1 MTVTEMLE
9 KPTVNMAQ
17 FPIESLLSA
26 RLLLE
31 PQIVGDRI
39 YFLSDLSGTLS
50 LYSIASNGSIPD
62 PLLPGGL
69 ALVNPHIMPGDN
81 FHVLPKLGKVLVMI
95 DKLGDENYQPNIIP
109 LNGGIP
115 EPLFGDKYRDEQI
128 ACVHCDKEK
137 NIAYFFRD
145 NRKTPDI
152 ECLKVNLE
160 TGEVKS
166 LGTSIYG
173 NACNGVSSDHS
184 TVILADGYTAGDV
197 VLYYW
202 KEGMA
207 ARKLLYGVPLD
218 QRDGKQVP
226 LTGIGWCSFVDSN
239 KGLFFESTIFHDS
252 GGLTY
257 LSLDDPSKPIDVPI
271 KGLRHSGEGEMAGV
285 RRVKGDVF
293 VLEYNIDGASW
304 AYEGRFHSGTPP
316 TFEIE
321 RVLIG
326 NPPLSGGVV
335 LGLEWQI
342 ENEKPLQVEYVFSFT
357 RANSPSQIY
366 HIPTGEKVA
375 AKRLSS
381 EKVLGIPDEYLSAGE
396 DASYTSFDGL
406 RVSARLYLPSSKL
419 GYKGP
424 RPLVEY
430 VHGGPQGQE
439 RPDFTWFSMPLIQY
453 LTLNGFAVFVPNVRG
468 STGYGMRYMK
478 WVDKDWGGK
487 DVLDHVEG
495 LKLLEKD
502 SRVDSGRRGVV
513 GRSYGGY
520 MTLTLASRHPEL
532 WKAAVDM
539 FGPYDLPTWVSRIP
553 PTWQTYF
560 RLSLGDPVKDK
571 DFLVERSPKTYMNQ
585 LSAPLMILQGRHDP
599 RVPEPESAQLVKD
612 LREGGVKVDYVVYE
626 DEGHDV
632 LRFKNRVH
640 CYNAITEFFR
650 KNLGT

>member
-1 MTVTEMLE
+1 MLE
-9 KPTVNMAQ
+9 KPTISKTQ

-39 YFLSDLSGTLS
+39 YFLSDLAGTLS
-50 LYSIASNGSIPD
+50 LYSIASSGSIPE

-95 DKLGDENYQPNIIP
+95 DKLGDENYQPNLIP
-109 LNGGIP
+109 LGGGIP
-115 EPLFGDKYRDEQI
+115 EPLFGNKYRDEQI

-152 ECLKVNLE
+152 ECLMVNLE
-160 TGEVKS
+160 
-166 LGTSIYG
+166 
-173 NACNGVSSDHS
+173 
-184 TVILADGYTAGDV
+184 
-197 VLYYW
+197 
-202 KEGMA
+202 
-207 ARKLLYGVPLD
+207 
-218 QRDGKQVP
+218 
-226 LTGIGWCSFVDSN
+226 
-239 KGLFFESTIFHDS
+239 
-252 GGLTY
+252 
-257 LSLDDPSKPIDVPI
+257 
-271 KGLRHSGEGEMAGV
+271 
-285 RRVKGDVF
+285 KGDVF

-316 TFEIE
+316 TFEVE

-326 NPPLSGGVV
+326 NQPLSDGVV

-342 ENEKPLQVEYVFSFT
+342 KNEKPLQAEYVFSFT

-366 HIPTGEKVA
+366 HIPIGEKVA
-375 AKRLSS
+375 AERLSS

-495 LKLLEKD
+495 LKGLEKD
-502 SRVDSGRRGVV
+502 PRIDSQHRGVV

-560 RLSLGDPVKDK
+560 RLSLGDPIKDK

-585 LSAPLMILQGRHDP
+585 LSCPLMIIQGKHDP
-599 RVPEPESAQLVKD
+599 RVPEPESSQLVDD
-612 LREGGVKVDYVVYE
+612 LRKGGVTVAYQVYE

-632 LRFKNRVH
+632 LRFMNRVH
-640 CYNAITEFFR
+640 CYNTITEFFR
-650 KNLGT
+650 KNLSN

>member
-1 MTVTEMLE
+1 MLE
-9 KPTVNMAQ
+9 KPTISKTQ

-39 YFLSDLSGTLS
+39 YFLSDLAGTLS
-50 LYSIASNGSIPD
+50 LYSIASSGSIPEH
-62 PLLPGGL
+62 LLPGGL

-95 DKLGDENYQPNIIP
+95 DKLGDENYQPNLIP
-109 LNGGIP
+109 LGGGIP
-115 EPLFGDKYRDEQI
+115 EPLFGNKYRDEQI

-152 ECLKVNLE
+152 ECLMVNLE

-202 KEGMA
+202 QEGMTT
-207 ARKLLYGVPLD
+207 RKLLYGVPVD

-226 LTGIGWCSFVDSN
+226 LTGIGWCSFVDNN
-239 KGLFFESTIFHDS
+239 KGLFFESTIFHDN

-257 LSLDDPSKPIDVPI
+257 LSLDDPSKAIDVPI
-271 KGLRHSGEGEMAGV
+271 KGLRHSGAGEMAGV

-316 TFEIE
+316 TFEVE

-326 NPPLSGGVV
+326 NQPLSDGVV

-342 ENEKPLQVEYVFSFT
+342 KNEKPLQAEYVFSFT
-357 RANSPSQIY
+357 KANSPSQIY
-366 HIPTGEKVA
+366 HIPIGEKVA
-375 AKRLSS
+375 AERLSS

-495 LKLLEKD
+495 LKRLEKD
-502 SRVDSGRRGVV
+502 PRIDSRRRGVV

-520 MTLTLASRHPEL
+520 MTLMLASRHPEL
-532 WKAAVDM
+532 WRAAVDM
-539 FGPYDLPTWVSRIP
+539 FGPYDLLTFVDRIP
-553 PTWQTYF
+553 ETWKPYF
-560 RLSLGDPVKDK
+560 RLAVGDPEHDREFFVD
-571 DFLVERSPKTYMNQ
+571 RSPRSKIVDIVC
-585 LSAPLMILQGRHDP
+585 PLLVIQGQNDP
-599 RVPEPESAQLVKD
+599 RVVEQESRDLVD
-612 LREGGVKVDYVVYE
+612 ELRGAGRDVDYLVFE

-632 LRFKNRVH
+632 LKLPNRVR
-640 CYNAITEFFR
+640 CYERIVGFFSEH
-650 KNLGT
+650 LEAV

>member
-1 MTVTEMLE
+1 MLE
-9 KPTVNMAQ
+9 KPTVNKSQ

-31 PQIVGDRI
+31 PQIEGDRI
-39 YFLSDLSGTLS
+39 YFLSDLAGTLS
-50 LYSIASNGSIPD
+50 LYSMAGNGSIPQ

-81 FHVLPKLGKVLVMI
+81 FHVLPKLGKILVMI
-95 DKLGDENYQPNIIP
+95 DKLGDENYQPNLIP
-109 LNGGIP
+109 LTGGIP
-115 EPLFGDKYRDEQI
+115 EPLFGDKYQSEQI
-128 ACVHCDKEK
+128 ACVNCDKDR

-152 ECLKVNLE
+152 ECLRVNLA

-173 NACNGVSSDHS
+173 NAANGVSSDHS
-184 TVILADGYTAGDV
+184 QVILADGYTAGDV

-207 ARKLLYGVPLD
+207 SRKLLYGIPLD

-226 LTGIGWCSFVDSN
+226 PTGIGWCSFVDN
-239 KGLFFESTIFHDS
+239 DKALFFESTIFHDN

-257 LSLDDPSKPIDVPI
+257 LSLDNPTKPVDVAI
-271 KGLRHSGEGEMAGV
+271 RGSRHSGQGEMTGV

-316 TFEIE
+316 TFEVE

-326 NPPLSGGVV
+326 NPPLSDGVA

-342 ENEKPLQVEYVFSFT
+342 KNEKPLQVEYVFSFT
-357 RANSPSQIY
+357 RASSPSQIY
-366 HIPTGEKVA
+366 HIPEGEKVA
-375 AKRLSS
+375 AHRLSS

-406 RVSARLYLPSSKL
+406 RVSARLYLPSPKL

-439 RPDFTWFSMPLIQY
+439 RPDFTWFSMPLIQN

-478 WVDKDWGGK
+478 WVDRDWGGK
-487 DVLDHVEG
+487 DVSDHVEG
-495 LKLLEKD
+495 LKRLEKD
-502 SRVDSGRRGVV
+502 SRIDSKRRGVV

-553 PTWQTYF
+553 PTWQTFF
-560 RLSLGDPVKDK
+560 RLTLGDPVKDK

-585 LSAPLMILQGRHDP
+585 LTAPLMILQGKHDP

-612 LREGGVKVDYVVYE
+612 LRDGGVKVDYVVYE

-632 LRFKNRVH
+632 LRFKNRVD
-640 CYNAITEFFR
+640 CYNRITEFFR
-650 KNLGT
+650 KNLVN

>member
-1 MTVTEMLE
+1 MTVAEMLE
-9 KPTVNMAQ
+9 KPTPSKAQ

-31 PQIVGDRI
+31 PQILSDRI
-39 YFLSDLSGTLS
+39 YFLSDLSGVLS
-50 LYSIASNGSIPD
+50 LYSISSSGSIPE
-62 PLLPGGL
+62 PLLPGGQ

-81 FHVLPKLGKVLVMI
+81 FHVLPKLGKILVMI
-95 DKLGDENYQPNIIP
+95 DKLGDENYQPNLIP
-109 LNGGIP
+109 LTGGIP
-115 EPLFGDKYRDEQI
+115 EPLFGDKYRDQQI
-128 ACVHCDKEK
+128 ACVSCDRDS

-173 NACNGVSSDHS
+173 NACNGTSSDHS

-202 KEGMA
+202 KEGMN
-207 ARKLLYGVPLD
+207 ARELLYGLPLD

-226 LTGIGWCSFVDSN
+226 LTGIGWCSFVNNDT
-239 KGLFFESTIFHDS
+239 GLFFESTIFHDN

-271 KGLRHSGEGEMAGV
+271 KGLQHSGQGEMVGL
-285 RRVKGDVF
+285 RKVKGDMF
-293 VLEYNIDGASW
+293 LLEYNIDGASW
-304 AYEGRFHSGTPP
+304 AYEGRFHMGTSP
-316 TFEIE
+316 TFEAG

-326 NPPLSGGVV
+326 NPPLSDGVA

-342 ENEKPLQVEYVFSFT
+342 KNEKPLQADYVFSFT

-366 HIPTGEKVA
+366 HIPVGEKA
-375 AKRLSS
+375 TAKRLSS
-381 EKVLGIPDEYLSAGE
+381 ERVLGIPDEYLSAGE

-406 RVSARLYLPSSKL
+406 RVSARLYLPSAKL

-439 RPDFTWFSMPLIQY
+439 RPDFTWFSMPLIQH

-495 LKLLEKD
+495 LKRLEKD
-502 SRVDSGRRGVV
+502 PRIDSSRRGVV

-585 LSAPLMILQGRHDP
+585 LSAPLMILQGKHDP

-650 KNLGT
+650 KNLGD

>member
-1 MTVTEMLE
+1 MLE
-9 KPTVNMAQ
+9 KPTTNKTQ

-31 PQIVGDRI
+31 PQIEGDRI
-39 YFLSDLSGTLS
+39 YFLSDLAGTLS
-50 LYSIASNGSIPD
+50 LYSIARDGSIPQ

-95 DKLGDENYQPNIIP
+95 DKLGDENYQPNLIP
-109 LNGGIP
+109 LSGGIL
-115 EPLFGDKYRDEQI
+115 EPLFGDKYRGEQI
-128 ACVHCDKEK
+128 ACVNCDKEK

-160 TGEVKS
+160 TGEVTS

-202 KEGMA
+202 KEGMT

-226 LTGIGWCSFVDSN
+226 LTGIGWCSFVDNN
-239 KGLFFESTIFHDS
+239 KGLFFESNIFHDD

-257 LSLDDPSKPIDVPI
+257 LSIDDPSKPVDVPI
-271 KGLRHSGEGEMAGV
+271 KGLRHSGQGEMTGV

-316 TFEIE
+316 TFEVE

-326 NPPLSGGVV
+326 NPPLSDGVA

-342 ENEKPLQVEYVFSFT
+342 KNEIPLQAEYVFSFT

-366 HIPTGEKVA
+366 HIPTGEKVI

-439 RPDFTWFSMPLIQY
+439 RPDFSWFSMPLIQY

-468 STGYGMRYMK
+468 STGYGLSYTK
-478 WVDKDWGGK
+478 WVDRDFGGK
-487 DVLDHVEG
+487 DRLDHVHAMTQV
-495 LKLLEKD
+495 LPQDK
-502 SRVDSGRRGVV
+502 RVDVKRAGVV

-520 MTLTLASRHPEL
+520 MTLTQAARHPEL
-532 WKAAVDM
+532 WSAAVDM
-539 FGPYDLPTWVSRIP
+539 FGPYDLITFSQRIP
-553 PTWQTYF
+553 ESWKPYF
-560 RLSLGDPVKDK
+560 ELVIGHPERDRE
-571 DFLVERSPKTYMNQ
+571 FLLERSPRTYMQQIRCPLLVIQGKNDSRIIERVSRDVVEQ
-585 LSAPLMILQGRHDP
+585 LQAAGKQ
-599 RVPEPESAQLVKD
+599 
-612 LREGGVKVDYVVYE
+612 VDYLVFE

-632 LRFKNRVH
+632 LKYANRVT
-640 CYNAITEFFR
+640 CYTAIAEFF
-650 KNLGT
+650 KKYL

>member
-1 MTVTEMLE
+1 MLE
-9 KPTVNMAQ
+9 KPTSNKTQ

-39 YFLSDLSGTLS
+39 YFLSDLAGTLS
-50 LYSIASNGSIPD
+50 LYSIASSGSIPE

-95 DKLGDENYQPNIIP
+95 DKLGDENYQPNVIP

-128 ACVHCDKEK
+128 ACVHCDKDK

-173 NACNGVSSDHS
+173 NTCNGVSSDHS

-202 KEGMA
+202 KEGMTT
-207 ARKLLYGVPLD
+207 RKLLYGVPLD

-226 LTGIGWCSFVDSN
+226 LTGIGWCSFVDNN
-239 KGLFFESTIFHDS
+239 KGLFFESTIFHDN

-257 LSLDDPSKPIDVPI
+257 LSLDDPSKAIDVPI
-271 KGLRHSGEGEMAGV
+271 EGLRHSGVGEMAGV

-316 TFEIE
+316 TFEVE

-326 NPPLSGGVV
+326 NQPLSDGVV

-342 ENEKPLQVEYVFSFT
+342 KNEKPLQTEYVFSFT

-366 HIPTGEKVA
+366 HIPIGEKVA
-375 AKRLSS
+375 AERLSS

-453 LTLNGFAVFVPNVRG
+453 LTLNGFAVFVPNV
-468 STGYGMRYMK
+468 
-478 WVDKDWGGK
+478 
-487 DVLDHVEG
+487 
-495 LKLLEKD
+495 
-502 SRVDSGRRGVV
+502 V

-585 LSAPLMILQGRHDP
+585 LSAPLMILQGKHDP

-612 LREGGVKVDYVVYE
+612 LREGGVNVDYVVYE

-640 CYNAITEFFR
+640 CYNTITEFFR
-650 KNLGT
+650 M

>member
-1 MTVTEMLE
+1 MLE
-9 KPTVNMAQ
+9 KPTQNKMQ

-31 PQIVGDRI
+31 PQIVDDRI
-39 YFLSDLSGTLS
+39 YFLSDLSGVLS
-50 LYSIASNGSIPD
+50 LYSIARSGSIPE
-62 PLLPGGL
+62 PLLPGGQ

-81 FHVLPKLGKVLVMI
+81 FHVLPKLGKILVMI
-95 DKLGDENYQPNIIP
+95 DNLGDENYQPNLIP

-115 EPLFGDKYRDEQI
+115 EPLFGDKYRDQQI
-128 ACVHCDKEK
+128 ACINCDKEK

-160 TGEVKS
+160 TGDVMS

-173 NACNGVSSDHS
+173 NACNGTSSNHS

-202 KEGMA
+202 REGIA

-226 LTGIGWCSFVDSN
+226 LTGIGWCNFVDN
-239 KGLFFESTIFHDS
+239 DKGLLFESTIYHDN

-257 LSLDDPSKPIDVPI
+257 LSLDDPSKPIDVPV
-271 KGLRHSGEGEMAGV
+271 KGLRHSGQGQMAGI
-285 RRVKGDVF
+285 RKVKDDMF

-304 AYEGRFHSGTPP
+304 IYEGRFHGGASP
-316 TFEIE
+316 TFEVG
-321 RVLIG
+321 RVLVG
-326 NPPLSGGVV
+326 NPPLSDGVV

-342 ENEKPLQVEYVFSFT
+342 KKHVPLQVEYVFSFAK
-357 RANSPSQIY
+357 ANSPSQIY
-366 HIPTGEKVA
+366 HIPVGERIA
-375 AKRLSS
+375 PERLSS
-381 EKVLGIPDEYLSAGE
+381 EKVLGIPDDYLSPGE

-406 RVSARLYLPSSKL
+406 RVSARLYLPSAKL

-487 DVLDHVEG
+487 DVLDHIEG
-495 LKLLEKD
+495 LKRLEKD
-502 SRVDSGRRGVV
+502 SRIDSSRRGVV

-539 FGPYDLPTWVSRIP
+539 FGPYDLATWVSRIP

-560 RLSLGDPVKDK
+560 RLSLGDPEKDK

-585 LSAPLMILQGRHDP
+585 LSAPLMIVQGKHDP

-612 LREGGVKVDYVVYE
+612 LREWGVKVDYVLYE

-632 LRFKNRVH
+632 LRFKNKVH
-640 CYNAITEFFR
+640 CYNAITDFFR
-650 KNLGT
+650 KNLGH

>member
-1 MTVTEMLE
+1 LTVTEMLE
-9 KPTVNMAQ
+9 KPTTNKTQ

-31 PQIVGDRI
+31 PQIEGDRI
-39 YFLSDLSGTLS
+39 YFLSDLAGTLS
-50 LYSIASNGSIPD
+50 LYSIARDGSIPQ
-62 PLLPGGL
+62 PMLPGGL

-95 DKLGDENYQPNIIP
+95 DKLGDENYQPNLIP
-109 LNGGIP
+109 LSGGIP
-115 EPLFGDKYRDEQI
+115 EPLFGDKYHDEQI
-128 ACVHCDKEK
+128 ACVNCDKEK

-160 TGEVKS
+160 TGEVRS

-202 KEGMA
+202 KEDMA

-226 LTGIGWCSFVDSN
+226 LTGIGWCSFVDN
-239 KGLFFESTIFHDS
+239 DKGLFFESSIFHDD

-257 LSLDDPSKPIDVPI
+257 LSLDDPSKPVDVPV
-271 KGLRHSGEGEMAGV
+271 KGLRHSGQGEMTRV

-316 TFEIE
+316 TFEVE

-326 NPPLSGGVV
+326 NPPLSDGVA

-342 ENEKPLQVEYVFSFT
+342 KNEKPLQAEYVFSFT

-366 HIPTGEKVA
+366 HIPIGEKVM

-419 GYKGP
+419 AYKGP

-495 LKLLEKD
+495 LKRLEKD
-502 SRVDSGRRGVV
+502 PRIDSKRRGVV

-585 LSAPLMILQGRHDP
+585 LSAPLMILQGKHDP
-599 RVPEPESAQLVKD
+599 RVPEAESAQLVKD

-640 CYNAITEFFR
+640 CYNTITEFFR
-650 KNLGT
+650 KNLGN